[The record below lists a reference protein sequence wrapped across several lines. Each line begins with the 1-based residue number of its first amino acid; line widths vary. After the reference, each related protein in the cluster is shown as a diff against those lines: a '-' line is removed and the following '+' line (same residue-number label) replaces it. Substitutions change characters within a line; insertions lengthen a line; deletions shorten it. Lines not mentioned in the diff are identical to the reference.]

1 MIMHPFSDLS
11 ETRGTFWLDR
21 RKFLLRKK
29 QLGEKEHSPTFLVL
43 QKLSASAMFACH
55 VKGRIDDMSL
65 TARERSNIMPRELR

>member
-1 MIMHPFSDLS
+1 M
-11 ETRGTFWLDR
+11 
-21 RKFLLRKK
+21 RKNK
-29 QLGEKEHSPTFLVL
+29 LGEKEYSPTFLVL